1 MREVKLFMDKKMDK
15 EIENSELNE
24 ELNQENLDEVA
35 GGKGELKKGSAA
47 LMSSLMLLSGAPGM
61 SAYDNKARTGS
72 MQTISANNSTSA
84 KPGKLDG
91 LKEKFQEKFK
101 NILSKEKLQE
111 IFKKEN
117 LQKIF
122 TKENLKKYGIPA
134 GMIGGGAVS
143 AAALYKILMNN
154 PKLLISS
161 EDKSVDIKT
170 ILEAYPNYT
179 VADCIY
185 ICSSLLRTKDS
196 NLELKKNIMPSG
208 TNELRSTIISF
219 VEDNQN
225 LRNKQDLRNKTEK
238 ILNLK
243 ARKALEIIN
252 KYEKYG
258 NYQLHFLIND
268 MVKLYTNYQP
278 GSVRQSPEYQGIYL
292 FYPGNLEDFDL
303 NMIEKPAEAEKIAKE
318 KHEANLARMKK
329 EREYI
334 SHKNPDDDN
343 NIEVFEGRKDLTL
356 SDKTFDRPMGCVEIE
371 NVLQK
376 YQDFTI
382 AECAYI
388 YHNFK
393 YADKESIEL
402 NLDQITGQANEL
414 CERITKLAKGEI
426 ELNNDIKPA
435 DKGLKTTELEN
446 KIETIMNLKAG
457 KAYDII
463 TKYKNGT
470 GSSLRTLIGQME
482 ICYTG
487 FEFNGFQSSCL
498 WRIEKLDLN
507 EINNPKPVK
516 EPEKKNGEV
525 VPEKEREKDGGGEFN
540 SESESEYDESES
552 DESEY
557 EESEYEDD
565 EYEYDKSKIVFSTR
579 ELYDREMCDL
589 IREIIKKYP
598 DHTIDEYV
606 YIYSAILRAAKE
618 NPEKPRLELEKNLVT
633 EGAKE
638 VHDVL
643 VSSLLDPQFKKTAD
657 KMLSSKVEEA
667 CSMYRYKDNESFIYD
682 RLISEIAHMINFY
695 NCPNKNRSEERDN
708 YVLCSWYFRYNGKDE
723 NLEDEEAEGEKFE
736 FSYDTFG
743 KELCL
748 VKPKDILEK
757 YPDFTLV
764 ECAHIR
770 NILDSHSFDDDSPVT
785 LTRNQIAQGAESLR
799 NILNSILDMFN
810 PELKDKANKL
820 MDLKAKET
828 YRIKDTREIY
838 PICGLIQS
846 MAYCDKEPESRR
858 FQDYYIKKLK
868 EVELNWLD
876 NTNFAEEHPEEEKN
890 LGGGYDSDS
899 EEENKEK
906 EKEKY
911 PDSEPENEPENEAE
925 NEPENDSDDNSDDE
939 SENDSDDNSDE
950 DKKWRIQSEKINN
963 AVESIQQLIEDN
975 KENGN
980 TQLGELI
987 ADNIEKVLPGL
998 GLTPDKFNNAVESIC
1013 PQEFFEQTISSYQ
1026 SEKIKEYQLKI
1037 YLGRIFQL
1045 LIREQSTQNE

>member
-24 ELNQENLDEVA
+24 ELNQEDLDEIA

-72 MQTISANNSTSA
+72 MQTISADNSTSA
-84 KPGKLDG
+84 KTGKLDG
-91 LKEKFQEKFK
+91 LKEKFK

-134 GMIGGGAVS
+134 GVIGGGAVS
-143 AAALYKILMNN
+143 AAALYKILMNI

-161 EDKSVDIKT
+161 DEKTDHELIKI
-170 ILEAYPNYT
+170 ILEKCPNYT
-179 VADCIY
+179 VADCMYIY
-185 ICSSLLRTKDS
+185 SSLLRTKDS
-196 NLELKKNIMPSG
+196 NLELKKNLMPSG
-208 TNELRSTIISF
+208 ATELRHTIISF
-219 VEDNQN
+219 VGDNQE
-225 LRNKQDLRNKTEK
+225 LRKKTEK
-238 ILNLK
+238 LLNLQAGK
-243 ARKALEIIN
+243 AFKLIN
-252 KYEKYG
+252 RYEKYG
-258 NYQLHFLIND
+258 NYQLSSLVND
-268 MVKLYTNYQP
+268 MAELCTYYQP
-278 GSVRQSPEYQGIYL
+278 GANPQPFEYRKVLPSYL
-292 FYPGNLEDFDL
+292 DCLEKFDL
-303 NMIEKPAEAEKIAKE
+303 NMIEKPQEAEKIIKE
-318 KHEANLARMKK
+318 RHEANLGKI
-329 EREYI
+329 REENKYVPNEN
-334 SHKNPDDDN
+334 SDDN
-343 NIEVFEGRKDLTL
+343 IEASKGGSEIILSQETFNIPVRRVK
-356 SDKTFDRPMGCVEIE
+356 IE
-371 NVLQK
+371 NVLKK
-376 YQDFTI
+376 YPTFTI

-388 YHNFK
+388 YYQLQHM
-393 YADKESIEL
+393 DGEIVVL
-402 NLDQITGQANEL
+402 NRNQVARQANEL
-414 CERITKLAKGEI
+414 CSRIAALTDDDI
-426 ELNNDIKPA
+426 ELRNNA
-435 DKGLKTTELEN
+435 N
-446 KIETIMNLKAG
+446 KMMNLQAEE
-457 KAYDII
+457 AYKII
-463 TKYKNGT
+463 TSYENEND
-470 GSSLRTLIGQME
+470 SLLHALIKRMS

-487 FEFNGFQSSCL
+487 FQFDGFQSVCL
-498 WRIEKLDLN
+498 DYIKELNLN
-507 EINNPKPVK
+507 EVNNPQPD
-516 EPEKKNGEV
+516 E
-525 VPEKEREKDGGGEFN
+525 EREE
-540 SESESEYDESES
+540 ES
-552 DESEY
+552 DGENNNEVAP
-557 EESEYEDD
+557 EEDREEDD
-565 EYEYDKSKIVFSTR
+565 GSKIVFSKDR
-579 ELYDREMCDL
+579 LRNKERYD
-589 IREIIKKYP
+589 IIKEILENYP
-598 DHTIDEYV
+598 DYKVDEYV
-606 YIYSAILRAAKE
+606 YICSAILRAIEE
-618 NPEKPRLELEKNLVT
+618 NPENPSLKLEKNLVPA
-633 EGAKE
+633 GAEK

-876 NTNFAEEHPEEEKN
+876 NTNFAEEYEE
-890 LGGGYDSDS
+890 
-899 EEENKEK
+899 EK
-906 EKEKY
+906 EKEKDSDY
-911 PDSEPENEPENEAE
+911 EAEEESDSEYENE
-925 NEPENDSDDNSDDE
+925 SDDE
-939 SENDSDDNSDE
+939 SDGEAEDDYDNESEGESGDETDEESDE
-950 DKKWRIQSEKINN
+950 DSEWKIQREKIKN
-963 AVESIQQLIEDN
+963 AIESVQQLIEDN

-1037 YLGRIFQL
+1037 YLGRIFPL